1 MEFLWFYPVHLFLE
15 ILCLILQRISLHF
28 PHRWNTD
35 GHNHMI
41 NFTIENSF
49 VLAAIDETRLEGNA
63 ATGRNGEDFSVVI
76 TVIHRNSFS
85 DLSMVKEF

>member
-1 MEFLWFYPVHLFLE
+1 
-15 ILCLILQRISLHF
+15 
-28 PHRWNTD
+28 
-35 GHNHMI
+35 MI